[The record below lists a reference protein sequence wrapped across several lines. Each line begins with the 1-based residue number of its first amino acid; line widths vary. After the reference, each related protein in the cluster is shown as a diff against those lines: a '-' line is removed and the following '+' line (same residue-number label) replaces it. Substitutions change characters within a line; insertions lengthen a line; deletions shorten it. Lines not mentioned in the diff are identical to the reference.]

1 MITLLIAMMAVI
13 SGLLILSIVL
23 LTILIRSILID
34 IEESADDTIGSLLND
49 IEEASSHD

>member
-23 LTILIRSILID
+23 LSLLIRSILID
-34 IEESADDTIGSLLND
+34 IEEELWNA
-49 IEEASSHD
+49 